1 MTTPSGAARQPTY
14 IELIHRGAALHS
26 ERTAIVCGQEQL
38 SFRQVDVLSSQLA
51 HALHVQGVQ
60 QGQRVALLLNN
71 GIHSVPLDFA
81 CVKAGLNRVP
91 LNSRLSVAEHARMLQ
106 DTGCAVLV
114 FGPDLRERAAALA
127 AELPQLQCLGL
138 GARLEG
144 GQDLLEQAASQPETA
159 PDIRTQPDDIVLTL
173 FTSGTT
179 GSLKAAQ
186 HTQASYAAV
195 CRNVLLNLM
204 PIGPDDAMLH
214 AASLIHASG
223 VFVLPFW
230 LRGARTVIMPAFE
243 PGAYLRLLAQER
255 ITTTNMVPTMLQ
267 MLLSHP
273 DFAGTDVSAL
283 RAVIYGAS
291 PMPRAVIERA
301 MAAWGRER
309 FWQYYGQTE
318 VPLCLSVL
326 RPEHHEGEALDSCGV
341 PAVDVELRIVDEAG
355 RPLPQGEVGEIAV
368 RAPSAVSGYLDAPQ
382 LTAETFGTD
391 GWVRTRDMGLLDA
404 RGFLHLRDRKS
415 DMIITGGYNV
425 YPLEVENALMTHPAV
440 RECAVVGL
448 PHDKWVEMVTAVVAL
463 HPGQTVDEAQL
474 VAHVGAQLAGYK
486 KPGRVVFVPEIP
498 KTAVGKLSRRAVR
511 ELLQDETQQ
520 HG

>member
-1 MTTPSGAARQPTY
+1 MTTNAGAARQPTY
-14 IELIHRGAALHS
+14 LELIRRGAALHG
-26 ERTAIVCGQEQL
+26 ERVAITCGVQNL
-38 SFRQVDVLSSQLA
+38 TFDQVDALSSQLA
-51 HALHVQGVQ
+51 HALMARGVRQGE
-60 QGQRVALLLNN
+60 RVALLLNN
-71 GIHSVPLDFA
+71 GIYSVPTDFA

-91 LNSRLSVAEHARMLQ
+91 LNARLSLDEHARMLQ
-106 DTGCAVLV
+106 ETGCTTLV
-114 FGPDLRERAAALA
+114 FGADLQERAAALA
-127 AELPQLQCLGL
+127 ARLGGLQCLGL
-138 GARLEG
+138 DAQVQGGA
-144 GQDLLEQAASQPETA
+144 DLVALAAQQSAKA
-159 PDIRTQPDDIVLTL
+159 PDIAVHPDDIVLTL

-179 GSLKAAQ
+179 GTLKAAQ
-186 HTQASYAAV
+186 HTQASYAGV

-204 PIGPDDAMLH
+204 PVGPDDAMLH

-255 ITTTNMVPTMLQ
+255 ITTINMVPTMLQ

-283 RAVIYGAS
+283 KAVIYGAS

-301 MAAWGRER
+301 MAAWGQHR
-309 FWQYYGQTE
+309 FWQYFGQTE
-318 VPLCLSVL
+318 VPLCLAVL
-326 RPEHHEGEALDSCGV
+326 RPEHHVGELLDACGQ
-341 PAVDVELRIVDEAG
+341 PAIDVELRIVGDDG
-355 RPLPQGEVGEIAV
+355 RDLPQGEIGEVLV
-368 RAPSAVSGYLDAPQ
+368 RAPSAVSGYLNAPA
-382 LTAETFGTD
+382 LTAETFD
-391 GWVRTRDMGLLDA
+391 AEGWVHTRDMGLLDA

-425 YPLEVENALMTHPAV
+425 YPQEVENALMAHPAV
-440 RECAVVGL
+440 RECAVVGT

-463 HPGQTVDEAQL
+463 QPGAQVDEAAL
-474 VAHVGAQLAGYK
+474 IAHVAGQLAGYK

-511 ELLQDETQQ
+511 EQLQS
-520 HG
+520 